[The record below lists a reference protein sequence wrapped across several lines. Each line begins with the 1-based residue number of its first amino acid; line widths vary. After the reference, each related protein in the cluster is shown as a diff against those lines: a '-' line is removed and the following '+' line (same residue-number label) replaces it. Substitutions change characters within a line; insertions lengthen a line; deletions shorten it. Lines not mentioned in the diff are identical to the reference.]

1 MKKRNTMDFGRE
13 ERRGAQGGIGSERRS
28 AGRYPAP
35 RSGGR
40 GAVFSLPV
48 MLGFAAVVLLF
59 YLCNMEARALELKD
73 ESEIPETYELLYVN
87 ADTFLYEDADEASAV
102 LRELKKQ
109 ELVVP
114 VETGGAWAK
123 VTTGGVTGYVKSE
136 YVQAENPDPQAVQE
150 IAEQERWDAEFIDEV
165 ERLLKEKKRSRIYG
179 IIVVCLI
186 VGIFAAG
193 IVSTVVRRK
202 QEERVGESE
211 KKLS

>member
-1 MKKRNTMDFGRE
+1 MKMWKTMSFGRKG
-13 ERRGAQGGIGSERRS
+13 RR
-28 AGRYPAP
+28 
-35 RSGGR
+35 
-40 GAVFSLPV
+40 AVFSV
-48 MLGFAAVVLLF
+48 SAVLGFAVVVLLF

-73 ESEIPETYELLYVN
+73 ESERPEAYELLYVN

-114 VETGGAWAK
+114 VEIGGAWAK
-123 VTTGGVTGYVKSE
+123 VTTGDVTGYVKSE
-136 YVQAENPDPQAVQE
+136 YVQAENPDPQVAQE

-179 IIVVCLI
+179 VIVICLI

-202 QEERVGESE
+202 QEERAGESE